1 MEQSQLF
8 YITRLRLASWY
19 AGVMGCILSL
29 CGLGVYHVVA
39 HAYRETIDQGLQS
52 VAVALH
58 HSIEPGL
65 QQPNYL
71 PQLAQ
76 QLSLE
81 ICVPQADCLPRTPLI
96 QSSLSEAV
104 YPVNYYL
111 RLLNRAEKPIALGG
125 LQLKQLPIS
134 LKTQRWQT
142 LKDPVGIDYRQIS
155 LPLRTQNTL
164 WGYIQVGR
172 SLTDLNQ
179 HLAALK
185 LTLLLGCPI
194 ALILI
199 AWSSWWLA
207 GLAMQPVYRSY
218 QQMQQF
224 TADAAHEF
232 RTPLT
237 AMQSTIEAA
246 IRLQGL
252 GEAPSSVLTTLKR
265 QTNRL
270 SQLVADLLLL
280 ARIEGQEMKIKSVP
294 CCLNDLISDLAE
306 ELAFLAVEAN
316 VKLLTQTLSPE
327 PLYVGGKEEQLYRLV
342 SNLIVNGIQATP
354 EGGEVRIILE
364 RLDQQAVIAVKD
376 TGIGIASEDLTRI
389 FDRFYRVHRDR
400 SRQTGGSGLGLAI
413 AQAITQAHHGSI
425 SLHSQ
430 PGKGSTFTVRL
441 PLEKTPN
448 MITPKPL

>member
-232 RTPLT
+232 RTPLA
-237 AMQSTIEAA
+237 AMQSTIESAL
-246 IRLQGL
+246 LQSQS
-252 GEAPSSVLTTLKR
+252 AQSAVISSTIEDTLLTTLKR
-265 QTNRL
+265 QNLRL
-270 SQLVADLLLL
+270 SQLVRDLLLL
-280 ARIEGQEMKIKSVP
+280 TKLERQEPPKQTF
-294 CCLNDLISDLAE
+294 CCLNDLIQD
-306 ELAFLAVEAN
+306 
-316 VKLLTQTLSPE
+316 
-327 PLYVGGKEEQLYRLV
+327 
-342 SNLIVNGIQATP
+342 
-354 EGGEVRIILE
+354 
-364 RLDQQAVIAVKD
+364 
-376 TGIGIASEDLTRI
+376 
-389 FDRFYRVHRDR
+389 
-400 SRQTGGSGLGLAI
+400 
-413 AQAITQAHHGSI
+413 
-425 SLHSQ
+425 
-430 PGKGSTFTVRL
+430 
-441 PLEKTPN
+441 
-448 MITPKPL
+448 